1 VIRAHT
7 ADAVRAAEQPLLA
20 AGMPLMQ
27 RAAAALAVVQARLLR
42 ESTGGVSGRRVVI
55 LAGPGSNGGDA
66 LHAGARLAR
75 RGVGVVAIATA
86 ARLHA
91 EGAEALRGAGG
102 RILRL
107 AALDAAGIERE
118 LARAHQICDGVLG
131 IGGRAELDE
140 RLAALLRAA
149 SAALAPVVAVDVPT
163 GVGATTGQADPA
175 AVRAAVTVT
184 FGAVKAGLLMPGAA
198 AHAGR
203 IELVDI
209 GLTPHLPE
217 RPAALRLV
225 DEDVRALWPVPGP
238 ADHKYSRGVVALDVG
253 SPAFPGAAVLA
264 AEGAARAGAG
274 MVRYRG
280 PAAVRDLVLA
290 RRPEVV
296 GADGR
301 RQALVVGSGLESD
314 DPRCRAGVEELLLAD
329 GRREL
334 LLAEGHRELLLA
346 DGRRELIDDAAGVID
361 AGALAAIRPGDRFGT
376 RVVLTPHA
384 GEAARLA
391 AALGLREDLPAP
403 RLATALAEETGATVL
418 LKGAVTLVADG
429 EDPAQL
435 TSQADATPWLATAG
449 AGDVL
454 AGILGTLL
462 AAGLPGARAGGL
474 AALLHGRAACDASRG
489 GRAPLVA
496 LDVAEHL
503 PGALASILD
512 DALRPDAPRGGA

>member
-1 VIRAHT
+1 MIRAHT

-86 ARLHA
+86 ARLHG

-140 RLAALLRAA
+140 PLAALLRAA

-163 GVGATTGQADPA
+163 GVDATTGEADPA

-225 DEDVRALWPVPGP
+225 DEDVRALWLVPGP

-314 DPRCRAGVEELLLAD
+314 DPRCRAGVEELLLA
-329 GRREL
+329 
-334 LLAEGHRELLLA
+334 AGHRELLLA

>member
-1 VIRAHT
+1 MIRAHT
-7 ADAVRAAEQPLLA
+7 ADAVRAAEQPLLD

-55 LAGPGSNGGDA
+55 LVGPGSNGGDA

-86 ARLHA
+86 ARLHG

-140 RLAALLRAA
+140 PLAALLRAA

-163 GVGATTGQADPA
+163 GVDATTGQADPA
-175 AVRAAVTVT
+175 AVLAAVTVT

-334 LLAEGHRELLLA
+334 LLA

-361 AGALAAIRPGDRFGT
+361 AGALAAIRPGDRFGP

-462 AAGLPGARAGGL
+462 AAGLPGARAAGL

>member
-1 VIRAHT
+1 MIRAHT
-7 ADAVRAAEQPLLA
+7 ADAVRAAEQPLLD

-42 ESTGGVSGRRVVI
+42 ESTGGVSGGRVVI
-55 LAGPGSNGGDA
+55 LVGPGSNGGDA

-86 ARLHA
+86 ARLHG
-91 EGAEALRGAGG
+91 EGADALRGAGG

-107 AALDAAGIERE
+107 ADLDAAGIERE

-140 RLAALLRAA
+140 PLAALLRAA
-149 SAALAPVVAVDVPT
+149 SAASAPVVAVDVPT
-163 GVGATTGQADPA
+163 GVDATTGEADPA

-329 GRREL
+329 GS
-334 LLAEGHRELLLA
+334 
-346 DGRRELIDDAAGVID
+346 RELIDDAAGVID
-361 AGALAAIRPGDRFGT
+361 AAALAAIRPGDRFGP

-462 AAGLPGARAGGL
+462 AAGLPGARAAGL

>member
-1 VIRAHT
+1 MIRAHT
-7 ADAVRAAEQPLLA
+7 ADAIRAAEQPLLA
-20 AGMPLMQ
+20 AGVPLMQ

-86 ARLHA
+86 ARLHG

-140 RLAALLRAA
+140 PLAALLRAA
-149 SAALAPVVAVDVPT
+149 SAARAPVVAVDVPT
-163 GVGATTGQADPA
+163 GVDATTGQADPA

-280 PAAVRDLVLA
+280 PTAVRDLVLA

-301 RQALVVGSGLESD
+301 RQALVVGSGLDSD

-329 GRREL
+329 
-334 LLAEGHRELLLA
+334 GHRELLLA

-361 AGALAAIRPGDRFGT
+361 AGALAAIRPGDRFGP

-462 AAGLPGARAGGL
+462 AAGLPGARAAGL

>member
-1 VIRAHT
+1 MIRAHT
-7 ADAVRAAEQPLLA
+7 ADAVRAAEQPLLD

-55 LAGPGSNGGDA
+55 LVGPGSNGGDA

-86 ARLHA
+86 ARLHG

-140 RLAALLRAA
+140 PLAALLRAA

-163 GVGATTGQADPA
+163 GVDATTGQADPA
-175 AVRAAVTVT
+175 AVLAAVTVT

-334 LLAEGHRELLLA
+334 
-346 DGRRELIDDAAGVID
+346 IDDAAGVID
-361 AGALAAIRPGDRFGT
+361 AGALAAIRPGDRFGP

-462 AAGLPGARAGGL
+462 AAGLPGARAAGL